1 MRTTILNSARI
12 AILLRRPS
20 ILLLAMAFI
29 CLLTTA
35 CRTSVTEQNKDV
47 VIGSPATGI
56 VRRVLVDEGASVEK
70 SAPIIEI
77 AVQPGQ
83 ARASQTGNSNANQAL
98 AARAAETN
106 LASAQVEA
114 NRTSA
119 ELRRIEPLVKR
130 GLASKAELDKARAQ
144 SLDAQ
149 ERLRLARESAQSA
162 EANRNQPPSIAPSE
176 EIVTVRTPAA
186 GTVRAFNIRVGDQ
199 VVTGQPLA
207 TLVSH
212 T

>member
-1 MRTTILNSARI
+1 MPKTILIEARYALGVI
-12 AILLRRPS
+12 RRS
-20 ILLLAMAFI
+20 ILLLVIVFTY
-29 CLLTTA
+29 LLAAA
-35 CRTSVTEQNKDV
+35 CRTSVTEQNRDV
-47 VIGSPATGI
+47 VVSSPASGV

-70 SAPIIEI
+70 DAAIIEI

-83 ARASQTGNSNANQAL
+83 ARASQTGNTNAEQAL

-106 LASAQVEA
+106 LASAEGEA
-114 NRTSA
+114 NRTAA

-149 ERLRLARESAQSA
+149 ERLRLAREKAHNA

-176 EIVTVRTPAA
+176 EIVTVRAPAA
-186 GTVRAFNIRVGDQ
+186 GAVRTFSIHAGEQ
-199 VVTGQPLA
+199 VITGQPLA
-207 TLVSH
+207 TLQSR
-212 T
+212 